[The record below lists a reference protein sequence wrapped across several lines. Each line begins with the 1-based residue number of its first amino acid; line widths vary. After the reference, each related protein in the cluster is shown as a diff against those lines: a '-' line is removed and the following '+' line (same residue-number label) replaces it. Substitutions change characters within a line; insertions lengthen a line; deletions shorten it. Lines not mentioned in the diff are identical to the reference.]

1 MKATEKKLLEKAKR
15 WIKRIFY
22 RSAKTGKFVSKEFA
36 EENPD
41 TTVKET
47 RKIKKR

>member
-1 MKATEKKLLEKAKR
+1 MKLFK

-22 RSAKTGKFVSKEFA
+22 RSAVTGRFVSKEEA
-36 EENPD
+36 EKNPD

-47 RKIKKR
+47 RKVKKVK

>member
-1 MKATEKKLLEKAKR
+1 MKLFK

-22 RSAKTGKFVSKEFA
+22 RSAKTGRFVSKEFA

-41 TTVKET
+41 TTIKET
-47 RKIKKR
+47 RKVKNK